1 MVLRIIRTE
10 EGGKVKLR
18 KETSPI
24 VYRNLAVRE
33 DSYETF
39 VHGERAAQRRRLT
52 VVAVL
57 AVVLFG
63 VIVQGLR

>member
-1 MVLRIIRTE
+1 M
-10 EGGKVKLR
+10 KLN